1 MKIAENMYDKLE
13 RLWEYIED
21 QEIEQSVKN
30 HICDMIDDMKR
41 DLEIEENTIEYLN
54 QNSDEYDD

>member
-41 DLEIEENTIEYLN
+41 DLEIEENTIEYLS
-54 QNSDEYDD
+54 QSADEYDD

>member
-41 DLEIEENTIEYLN
+41 DLEIEENTIEYLS
-54 QNSDEYDD
+54 QNADEYDD